1 MTYTKPTNSLAADI
15 KDLSQLKQGAR
26 QNSPEAVKEAA
37 KKFEALF
44 VNMMLKTMRDSIPSD
59 GVFDSEQSKTFT
71 SMLDQQWS
79 QSIAGR
85 GIGLADV
92 LAKQMSNN
100 QSQSHSLTPGVAPN
114 KDARIETPSMSS
126 HKQTFVDR
134 VGGAAQQASAV
145 VGVSP
150 DYLVAQAALES
161 GWGSREIKN
170 KDGSS
175 SHNLFGVKAGSSW
188 KGPTVDVVT
197 TEYKDGVPQKIIQ
210 KFRSYGSDEE
220 AFHDYAQTISTS
232 SRYKGLR
239 GARTPDEFAQVMQ
252 RSGYATDPEYGSKLK
267 RLIGEIGKNTA

>member
-1 MTYTKPTNSLAADI
+1 MTYTKPTNSLATDI

-44 VNMMLKTMRDSIPSD
+44 VNMMLKTMRDSIPTD

-92 LAKQMSNN
+92 LAKQLSNN
-100 QSQSHSLTPGVAPN
+100 QSQSRALTPEVAPN
-114 KDARIETPSMSS
+114 KDAKIEPGATSN

-134 VGGAAQQASAV
+134 VGGAAQRASAV
-145 VGVSP
+145 VGVSAE
-150 DYLVAQAALES
+150 YLVAQAALES

-188 KGPTVDVVT
+188 KGSTVDVVT
-197 TEYKDGVPQKIIQ
+197 TEYKDGVPQKIVQ
-210 KFRSYGSDEE
+210 KFRSYASDAE
-220 AFHDYAQTISTS
+220 AFQDYAQTISSS
-232 SRYKGLR
+232 SRYKGLSEV
-239 GARTPDEFAQVMQ
+239 RTPDEFAQVMQ
-252 RSGYATDPEYGSKLK
+252 RSGYATDPEYGAKLK
-267 RLIGEIGKNTA
+267 QLIGEIGKITA